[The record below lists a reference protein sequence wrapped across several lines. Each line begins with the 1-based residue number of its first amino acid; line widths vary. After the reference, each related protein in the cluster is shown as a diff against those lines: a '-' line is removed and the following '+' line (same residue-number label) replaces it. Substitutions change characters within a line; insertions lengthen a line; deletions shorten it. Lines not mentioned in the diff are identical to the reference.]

1 MKKGGASALKESG
14 VEAVLGALKQIQ
26 QRRGLG
32 DVVERDLAELRG
44 GVRGRPCQP
53 ALNPLPFH
61 RTNYA
66 EPDGSADP
74 AAQLGKDEEPGRGL
88 RVEAKQPGNATEDRR
103 EMTGQLVLLNQ
114 GPHFT
119 QPIPAEAALGRGQQR
134 PALPSAGAVGDVIG
148 REGIAEFIQF
158 SELLDAGKAGANKNE
173 GAMRELFEGSF
184 EKVGQ
189 IASATHFAVLPGG
202 FEPAGMG
209 EPAGGKG

>member
-74 AAQLGKDEEPGRGL
+74 AAQLGEDKEPGRGF
-88 RVEAKQPGNATEDRR
+88 RFESQQPTDRPEDRR
-103 EMTGQLVLLNQ
+103 KVTGPLTFLNQ
-114 GPHFT
+114 GSQCT
-119 QPIPAEAALGRGQQR
+119 QLLPAEAAFGRRQQR
-134 PALPSAGAVGDVIG
+134 SALPSTGAVSNMIG
-148 REGIAEFIQF
+148 RERIAEFIQF
-158 SELLDAGKAGANKNE
+158 SELLDARKTGVNKNE
-173 GAMRELFEGSF
+173 RAMRELFEGSF

-189 IASATHFAVLPGG
+189 IVSATHFAMLPRG
-202 FEPAGMG
+202 FESPGMG